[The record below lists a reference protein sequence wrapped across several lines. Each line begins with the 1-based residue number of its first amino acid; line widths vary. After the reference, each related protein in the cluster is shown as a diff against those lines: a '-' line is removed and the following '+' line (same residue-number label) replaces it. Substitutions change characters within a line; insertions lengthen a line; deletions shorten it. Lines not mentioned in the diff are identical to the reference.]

1 MKSPGLLEHPV
12 SNNISY
18 IIIQLKQTV
27 LLCNSHWLVKELAY
41 ISLCNVGHAVKNLG
55 HSWRTEKGQ
64 IIQGKEFSS
73 TLSSK
78 CNHKELAYISLC
90 NGGHAVKNLG
100 HSWRTETGQIIQGKE
115 FSSTL
120 SSKCNHKQVN
130 TCASVMKPQNTKE
143 ESLSKYG
150 IR

>member
-1 MKSPGLLEHPV
+1 MGRYRAFCVSIYESLESMKSPGLLEHPV

-55 HSWRTEKGQ
+55 HSWRTE
-64 IIQGKEFSS
+64 
-73 TLSSK
+73 
-78 CNHKELAYISLC
+78 
-90 NGGHAVKNLG
+90 
-100 HSWRTETGQIIQGKE
+100 TGQIIQGKE

-143 ESLSKYG
+143 ESLSKYA